1 MENSKARRIKRI
13 QTALI
18 VIFVAADLALAVANY
33 LLDRRNAEARW
44 IGSYPMANQNIV
56 WEGAGYQHY
65 GEAANR

>member
-1 MENSKARRIKRI
+1 MENRKEKQIKRI
-13 QTALI
+13 QIALI
-18 VIFVAADLALAVANY
+18 VIFVAADLALVVANY

-65 GEAANR
+65 GEAADK